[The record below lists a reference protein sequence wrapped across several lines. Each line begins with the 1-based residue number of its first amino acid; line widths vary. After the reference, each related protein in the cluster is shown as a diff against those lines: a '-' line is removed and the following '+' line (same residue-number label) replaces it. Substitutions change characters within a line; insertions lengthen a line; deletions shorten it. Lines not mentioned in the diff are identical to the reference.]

1 MDHEVI
7 NEAIEETVD
16 DFNRRL
22 LDAGVNIKLAS
33 LDDLFEHF
41 LNIRK
46 DNINLVSQL
55 TVGAEKYRN
64 ELRTHYDK
72 KMFEM
77 EYISFEKL
85 SRMTIQEVAYILE
98 EH

>member
-1 MDHEVI
+1 MDYEVI
-7 NEAIEETVD
+7 NEAIEETVA

-22 LDAGVNIKLAS
+22 VDAGVNIELMS
-33 LDDLFEHF
+33 LDDLFERF

-64 ELRTHYDK
+64 ELRTHYDE

-85 SRMTIQEVAYILE
+85 RHMSIQEVAYILE